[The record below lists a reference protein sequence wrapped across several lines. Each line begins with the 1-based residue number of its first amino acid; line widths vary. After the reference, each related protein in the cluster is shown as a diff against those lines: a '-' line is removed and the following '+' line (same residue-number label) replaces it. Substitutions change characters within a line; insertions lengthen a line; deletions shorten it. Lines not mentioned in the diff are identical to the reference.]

1 MQCTVC
7 NTLIKAINLCSTQ
20 IKTKMVYL
28 SHLKSKATKIYICF
42 VWYKV
47 QKRAH
52 VKRKTKTKT
61 IQKYLQVLPGVY
73 IHVHM
78 YTQTCTHML
87 CTVNTRVWYSCT
99 STGYCT
105 PHHQIKG
112 RYELGISISTL
123 VQQY

>member
-28 SHLKSKATKIYICF
+28 SHLKSKATKIYIYLFC
-42 VWYKV
+42 VV
-47 QKRAH
+47 QSAH
-52 VKRKTKTKT
+52 DVCTKTCTCKTKTKTKT

-99 STGYCT
+99 STLVT
-105 PHHQIKG
+105 VHHTTRSKVG
-112 RYELGISISTL
+112 MN
-123 VQQY
+123 

>member
-52 VKRKTKTKT
+52 VKLKLKLKNRKKKKNKFPYLKIIFGTPGKT
-61 IQKYLQVLPGVY
+61 
-73 IHVHM
+73 
-78 YTQTCTHML
+78 
-87 CTVNTRVWYSCT
+87 
-99 STGYCT
+99 
-105 PHHQIKG
+105 
-112 RYELGISISTL
+112 
-123 VQQY
+123 

>member
-28 SHLKSKATKIYICF
+28 SHLKSKATKIYINLFC
-42 VWYKV
+42 VV
-47 QKRAH
+47 QSTKTCTC
-52 VKRKTKTKT
+52 KTKTKT